1 MAKTPGEHINIA
13 YQVTFNAIDIGL
25 TDLDGIKVKP
35 ERNDIKKT
43 FDQYGK
49 SLVGMLSGGE
59 NLIVS
64 LKLAQWNTANWK
76 IAVPQAIRYTS
87 SSGTKITIGRIPGR
101 DFANDA
107 KLLTLHRFPDAS
119 TVKTY
124 DIKLY
129 KCVCVEIGDVEN
141 SSQKGFL
148 LPITFQAFVDTTRA
162 NGRLLG
168 EIGVAG
174 ASASTPSTSS

>member
-1 MAKTPGEHINIA
+1 MAKTPGEHVNIA
-13 YQVTFNAIDIGL
+13 YQVTFNSVDIGL
-25 TDLDGIKVKP
+25 TDLDGIKVKT
-35 ERNDIKKT
+35 ERNDIKKE

-59 NLIVS
+59 NLMIS
-64 LKLAQWNTANWK
+64 LKLAQFNTANFK
-76 IAVPQAIRYTS
+76 IAIPQAVRFTS
-87 SSGTKITIGRIPGR
+87 TSGTKVTIGRIPGR

-107 KLLTLHRFPDAS
+107 KVLTLHRFPDGA

-124 DIKLY
+124 DIYIY
-129 KCVCVEIGDVEN
+129 KCVCTEIGEVEY

-168 EIGVAG
+168 EIGVPG
-174 ASASTPSTSS
+174 ASASSPSATS